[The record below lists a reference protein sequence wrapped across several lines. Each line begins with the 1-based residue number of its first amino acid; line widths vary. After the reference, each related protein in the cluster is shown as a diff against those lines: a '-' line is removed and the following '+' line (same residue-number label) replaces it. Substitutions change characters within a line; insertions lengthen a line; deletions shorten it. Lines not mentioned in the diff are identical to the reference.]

1 MKRFFIFLIL
11 ALFLLFLY
19 AYFIDTTGL
28 KVKEYKYESA
38 LLPKGFDGF
47 KIAHF
52 SDFLYEDKKD
62 LNHLE
67 DIIKKINE
75 YNPDLIVFTGD
86 LLKSKIT
93 DADKK
98 ELISLLKGL
107 KPQLFKYAITGDNDP
122 DYVKEI
128 YEESGFKFMDNS
140 AEYIFNEDVEPIVIT
155 GEKPSEETIESLNE
169 VNYNF
174 VITLIHEPDNFANIT
189 LLGKDNLVLAG
200 HSLGG
205 QIRIPFW
212 GAVIMKKGA
221 QKYTDDYYTSKN
233 KTMYVSY
240 GIGTEKS
247 PFRLLNK
254 PSINIYRLYSK

>member
-1 MKRFFIFLIL
+1 MKRFLIFLVL
-11 ALFLLFLY
+11 ALFFLFLY

-52 SDFLYEDKKD
+52 SDFLYEDQDD
-62 LNHLE
+62 LDHLE
-67 DIIKKINE
+67 DIVAKINE
-75 YNPDLIVFTGD
+75 YNPDIIVFTGD
-86 LLKSKIT
+86 LLKNKIK
-93 DADKK
+93 DDDKK

-107 KPQLFKYAITGDNDP
+107 KPQLFKYAITGDNDS
-122 DYVKEI
+122 DKVKDI
-128 YEESGFKFMDNS
+128 FEEAGFKFMNDN

-155 GEKPSEETIESLNE
+155 GENPSEETIESLNE
-169 VNYNF
+169 LNYNF
-174 VITLIHEPDNFANIT
+174 VITLIHEPDKFANISF
-189 LLGKDNLVLAG
+189 LGKDNLVLAG

-212 GAVIMKKGA
+212 GGAIKKKGA
-221 QKYTDDYYTSKN
+221 QSYTDDYYTDKN

-240 GIGTEKS
+240 GIGTEKT
-247 PFRLLNK
+247 PFRLFNK

>member
-11 ALFLLFLY
+11 AVFFLFLY
-19 AYFIDTTGL
+19 AYYIDTSGL
-28 KVKEYKYESA
+28 KVNEYEYESN

-52 SDFLYEDKKD
+52 SDFLYEDKND

-67 DIIKKINE
+67 DIVKKINE
-75 YNPDLIVFTGD
+75 YNPDIIVFTGD
-86 LLKSKIT
+86 LLKNKIS

-98 ELISLLKGL
+98 ELINLLKGL
-107 KPQLFKYAITGDNDP
+107 KPQLFKYAIKGDNDP
-122 DYVKEI
+122 DNIKEI
-128 YEESGFKFMDNS
+128 YDESGFKFMDKS
-140 AEYIFNEDVEPIVIT
+140 AEYIFNEDVEPIVIS
-155 GEKPSEETIESLNE
+155 GENLSEETKESLNE
-169 VNYNF
+169 LNYNF
-174 VITLIHEPDNFANIT
+174 VITLIHEPDKFANAS

-212 GAVIMKKGA
+212 GATIKKKGA
-221 QKYTDDYYTSKN
+221 EKYTDNYYSDKN

-247 PFRLLNK
+247 PFRLFNK
-254 PSINIYRLYSK
+254 PSINIYRLHSK